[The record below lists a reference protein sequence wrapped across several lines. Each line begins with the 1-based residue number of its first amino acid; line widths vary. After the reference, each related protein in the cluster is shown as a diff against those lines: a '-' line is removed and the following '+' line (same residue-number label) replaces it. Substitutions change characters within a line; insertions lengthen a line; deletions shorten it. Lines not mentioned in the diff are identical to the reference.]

1 MGDTATAHIDFI
13 IGQNYDNDTITTI
26 LQTGLSAAFDTVDAD
41 ILTDKLDYYRLD
53 KNSLTLLHSFLTD
66 RRQFVTI
73 DGHNSDIIDCPPCS
87 VIQGSKL
94 SSLLYTIYTNKI
106 PYLYKLMDSTTYN
119 KLTNDKLTNDLMTH
133 ETIN

>member
-26 LQTGLSAAFDTVDAD
+26 LQMDLSVAFNTVDAD
-41 ILTDKLDYYRLD
+41 ILTDKLDYYGLD

-66 RRQFVTI
+66 RRQFVNI
-73 DGHNSDIIDCPPCS
+73 DSYNSEIIDCPPCS

-106 PYLYKLMDSTTYN
+106 PQLYTLMDR
-119 KLTNDKLTNDLMTH
+119 TNFRLITDNDLT
-133 ETIN
+133 